1 MTTLLAS
8 LILIALAQL
17 IVLVHQAEKIRELTT
32 ENVNL
37 RLRNLELYRKT
48 MEQSIQITTLNMQV
62 ELQKALVTS
71 AELDL
76 KIHEIKI
83 SSLREDLA
91 RVSEEMRS
99 SIAAFPLS
107 N

>member
-8 LILIALAQL
+8 LIVIALAQL
-17 IVLVHQAEKIRELTT
+17 AVLVLQGNKIKELTT

-37 RLRNLELYRKT
+37 RLHNLELYRKT
-48 MEQSIQITTLNMQV
+48 MEQSIQITTLNMQI

-71 AELDL
+71 AELDI

-83 SSLREDLA
+83 ASLREDLSKA
-91 RVSEEMRS
+91 SEAMRS
-99 SIAAFPLS
+99 SITSFSLS

>member
-17 IVLVHQAEKIRELTT
+17 TVLVHQGNKVKELTT

-37 RLRNLELYRKT
+37 KIHNLELYRKT
-48 MEQSIQITTLNMQV
+48 IEQSIQIITQNMQI
-62 ELQKALVTS
+62 ELQKALVIS

-76 KIHEIKI
+76 KIHEVKI
-83 SSLREDLA
+83 ASLKEDLS
-91 RVSEEMRS
+91 RVSETMRS
-99 SIAAFPLS
+99 SITTSTL